1 MERTILITG
10 CSRGGIGYAT
20 AVALKRRGYRVFATA
35 RREEEVAALIAEG
48 FEAYR
53 LDVTDSGS
61 IDAALQAIFEKTGGG
76 LDALFN
82 NAGYGQ
88 PGALED
94 IPTDALREQF
104 ETNVFGLH
112 ELTRRLIP
120 VMRRQGHGRILQH
133 SSVLGLISL
142 RFRGAYN
149 ASKYAIEGLCDTLRL
164 ELMNENIFV
173 STLNTGPIRSK
184 FRENATK
191 KFLDA
196 VDMQHSIHK
205 EEYESEVLK
214 RKEKK
219 EERDGFTKDPDVVVE
234 RVIHALESK
243 KPKPRYYITTATY
256 LLGNFKRL
264 LCTSCLDR
272 LLRAIQ

>member
-1 MERTILITG
+1 MQKSILITG

-20 AVALKRRGYRVFATA
+20 ALALKERGHRVFATA
-35 RREEEVAALIAEG
+35 RSPEEVQRLRNAG
-48 FEAYR
+48 FEAFR
-53 LDVTDSGS
+53 LDVTDTET
-61 IDAALQAIFEKTGGG
+61 IDNALDAVLACTGGT

-94 IPTDALREQF
+94 VPTQALREQF

-112 ELTRRLIP
+112 ELTRRVIP
-120 VMRRQGHGRILQH
+120 VMRRQGHGRIIQH

-164 ELMNENIFV
+164 ELMGENIHV
-173 STLNTGPIRSK
+173 STLNTGPVRSR
-184 FRENATK
+184 FRDNATK
-191 KFLDA
+191 KFLGSI
-196 VDMQHSIHK
+196 DMEHSVHK
-205 EEYESEVLK
+205 TEYESEVLK
-214 RKEKK
+214 RKTQK
-219 EERDGFTKDPDVVVE
+219 EEKDRFTKDPDVVVE